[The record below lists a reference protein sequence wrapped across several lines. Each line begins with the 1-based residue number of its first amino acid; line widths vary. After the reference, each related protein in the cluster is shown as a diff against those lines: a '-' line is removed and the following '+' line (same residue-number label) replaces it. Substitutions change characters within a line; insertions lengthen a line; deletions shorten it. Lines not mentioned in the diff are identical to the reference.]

1 MSLLLYKTIENI
13 AKMRLK
19 KEVIERLRCRDNRFI
34 RLRLAE
40 ELGVA
45 PSSVPRW
52 IYVNENNGRLTT
64 VKALQIISEGLNIAI
79 NDILTE

>member
-1 MSLLLYKTIENI
+1 
-13 AKMRLK
+13 MRLK

-52 IYVNENNGRLTT
+52 IYSNENNGKLTT
-64 VKALQIISEGLNIAI
+64 AKALQIISEGL
-79 NDILTE
+79 DVPLDEILLSSQ